1 LPQCSAN
8 ILQQLVQPHSVLRY
22 NVASGAV
29 YNVKATSAQL
39 DLSQLPGGVSYAAVQ
54 PPKQQQDPVASPA
67 PIDAGGDDATGE
79 DNNDEEEPPY
89 ILEPE
94 IVVDLPTKRNSS
106 SPSPSPALPEDN
118 SNTRNSAS
126 PSPAV
131 LPEAESNSS
140 NNSSSGSGSPV
151 PAVDGSEAQAS
162 PSPAAALSAAVS
174 ADVNPSP
181 SPAVSSAS
189 AAAAAATTTATAV
202 DASDSNSSVGR
213 KLRFVRKGNDER
225 TDVSS
230 RPAFPLS
237 AVGQLLSHGQEWHCS
252 ASLIAERTIITAA
265 HCVYDP
271 VTGSWAKSLSFAPS
285 KFRDAAGS
293 VTAPAGTAAV
303 AEVFIVGGFAVGEP
317 QFLWEKDMAVV
328 KLAVGTKLAR
338 KVGHLGVFIP
348 AAIAH
353 QQHAARMDASDRA
366 DVPASSGSTTGS
378 GRKLKLQHQ
387 AAPATAGVSSSS
399 SSSSSSSKAR
409 SIWSGMLSTAG
420 YPSDRQQGTLVT
432 TKCLS
437 QILPG
442 TTPRAA
448 TLKLQRCSTA
458 LGQSGGP
465 LIDAAGNVGGVVAY
479 EVLGPQGYNGGC
491 AMTPWLWLNLVSPN
505 LV

>member
-22 NVASGAV
+22 DVASGAV

-54 PPKQQQDPVASPA
+54 PPEQQQDPVASPA
-67 PIDAGGDDATGE
+67 PIDAGGDNATGE

-94 IVVDLPTKRNSS
+94 IVVDLPIKRNSS
-106 SPSPSPALPEDN
+106 TPSPSPALPEVS
-118 SNTRNSAS
+118 SNTSNSAS

-131 LPEAESNSS
+131 MPEAEINSS

-162 PSPAAALSAAVS
+162 PSPAAALSGAGS
-174 ADVNPSP
+174 ADANPSS

-189 AAAAAATTTATAV
+189 NTAAAASTRATVA
-202 DASDSNSSVGR
+202 DDHEGSNSSVGR

-271 VTGSWAKSLSFAPS
+271 VTGSWAKSLLFAPS
-285 KFRDAAGS
+285 RFRDAAGS

-338 KVGHLGVFIP
+338 KLGHLGIFLP

-353 QQHAARMDASDRA
+353 QQRAARVESGEGA

-387 AAPATAGVSSSS
+387 AAPATAGVSSSG
-399 SSSSSSSKAR
+399 SSSSKAK

-420 YPSDRQQGTLVT
+420 YPNDRQQGTLVT

-437 QILPG
+437 QVMPG

-448 TLKLQRCSTA
+448 TLKLQRCRTA

-465 LIDAAGNVGGVVAY
+465 LIDAAGNVGGVVSY

-491 AMTPWLWLNLVSPN
+491 AMTPWLWLNLVSPS